1 MANSTELVS
10 LDDIRGAAD
19 VIEPHVH
26 RTPVASSAYLGGLVG
41 VDLYLKLEMFQ
52 KTGSFKPRGVLNK
65 MANLTDGEKMRG
77 VISLSAG
84 NHAQALAYAATMAGA
99 PSVIVMPEGAVKAK
113 VEATRGYGGEVVP
126 TDQDLLETALRI
138 QRERGMTL
146 VHPFDDL
153 HTIAGT
159 GTLGLEL
166 LEDVPQVDVVICGIG
181 GGGLISGVAAALK
194 LQNPGTRVIGV
205 EPEGAPGMTLALE
218 KGEPVHMTTLNTVAD
233 GLAAPFVGQHN
244 LDHVRAFVDEVIT
257 VRDSEIVEAMR
268 LLLERVKVLT
278 EPAGA
283 ASLAALLSGQV
294 ELRGG
299 ESVVCVLSGGNVDSA
314 RLSELFSEHLKTQ
327 SDEISPPS

>member
-1 MANSTELVS
+1 MTNSAELVS
-10 LDDIRGAAD
+10 LEDIRDAAD
-19 VIEPHVH
+19 IIAPNVH
-26 RTPVASSAYLGGLVG
+26 RTPVTSSAYLGGLIG
-41 VDLYLKLEMFQ
+41 TNLDLKLEMFQ

-65 MANLTDGEKMRG
+65 MASLSDEEKGRG
-77 VISLSAG
+77 VVSLSAG

-99 PSVIVMPEGAVKAK
+99 PSVIVMPEGAVRAK
-113 VEATRGYGGEVVP
+113 VEATRGYGGEVIL
-126 TDQDLLETALRI
+126 TDQDLLKTALEI

-181 GGGLISGVAAALK
+181 GGGLISGVAAAIK
-194 LQNPGTRVIGV
+194 LSKPDTRVIGV

-244 LDHVRAFVDEVIT
+244 LDHVRAFVDDVIT
-257 VRDSEIVEAMR
+257 VRDSQVVDAMR

-283 ASLAALLSGQV
+283 ASLAALLSGQIG
-294 ELRGG
+294 LRGG
-299 ESVVCVLSGGNVDSA
+299 ESIICVLSGGNVDSD
-314 RLSELFSEHLKTQ
+314 RLAELLG
-327 SDEISPPS
+327 

>member
-1 MANSTELVS
+1 MTNSIELVS
-10 LDDIRGAAD
+10 LEDIRDAAD
-19 VIEPHVH
+19 VIAPNVH
-26 RTPVASSAYLGGLVG
+26 RTPVTSSAYLGRLIGANLH
-41 VDLYLKLEMFQ
+41 LKLEMFQ

-65 MANLTDGEKMRG
+65 MASLSDEEKGRG
-77 VISLSAG
+77 VVSLSAG

-99 PSVIVMPEGAVKAK
+99 PSVIVMPEGAVRAK
-113 VEATRGYGGEVVP
+113 VEATRGYGGEVVL
-126 TDQDLLETALRI
+126 TDQDLLKTALGI

-194 LQNPGTRVIGV
+194 LSKPDTRVIGV

-218 KGEPVHMTTLNTVAD
+218 KGEPVHMTTMSTIAD

-244 LDHVRAFVDEVIT
+244 LDHVRAFVNDVIT
-257 VRDSEIVEAMR
+257 VRDSQVVDAMR
-268 LLLERVKVLT
+268 LLLDRVKVLT

-299 ESVVCVLSGGNVDSA
+299 ESVVCVLSGGNVDGD
-314 RLSELFSEHLKTQ
+314 RLAELLG
-327 SDEISPPS
+327 

>member
-1 MANSTELVS
+1 MTNSTELVS
-10 LDDIRGAAD
+10 LGDIRAASD
-19 VIEPHVH
+19 VIAPNVH
-26 RTPVASSAYLGGLVG
+26 RTPITSSKYLGDITGSS
-41 VDLYLKLEMFQ
+41 LYLKLEMFQ

-65 MANLTDGEKMRG
+65 MASLTDEERGRG
-77 VISLSAG
+77 VVSLSAG

-99 PSVIVMPEGAVKAK
+99 PSVIVMPEGAVRAK
-113 VEATRGYGGEVVP
+113 VEATRGYGGEVVL
-126 TDQDLLETALRI
+126 TDQDLLNTALEI

-166 LEDVPQVDVVICGIG
+166 LEDVPQVDVVIGGFG

-194 LQNPGTRVIGV
+194 LQNPGIRVIGV
-205 EPEGAPGMTLALE
+205 EPGGAPGMALALE
-218 KGEPVHMTTLNTVAD
+218 KGEPVRLTTLDTVAD

-244 LDHVRAFVDEVIT
+244 LDHVRAFVDDVII
-257 VRDSEIVEAMR
+257 VQDSQIVEGMR
-268 LLLERVKVLT
+268 LLLERTKVLA

-283 ASLAALLSGQV
+283 ASLAALLSGQT

-299 ESVVCVLSGGNVDSA
+299 ESVICVLSGGNVDSA
-314 RLSELFSEHLKTQ
+314 RLAELLG
-327 SDEISPPS
+327 

>member
-1 MANSTELVS
+1 MTNSAILVS
-10 LDDIRGAAD
+10 LDDIRNAAD
-19 VIEPHVH
+19 VIAPHVH
-26 RTPVASSAYLGGLVG
+26 RTPVTSSEYLGDLIG
-41 VDLYLKLEMFQ
+41 VELHLKLEMFQ

-65 MANLTDGEKMRG
+65 MASLDDEEKSRG
-77 VISLSAG
+77 VVSLSAG

-99 PSVIVMPEGAVKAK
+99 PSVIVMPSWAVRTK
-113 VEATRGYGGEVVP
+113 VEATRGYGGEVIL
-126 TDQDLLETALRI
+126 TDEDLLQTALEV
-138 QRERGMTL
+138 QRERDMTL
-146 VHPFDDL
+146 IHPFDDL

-166 LEDVPQVDVVICGIG
+166 LEDFPQVDVVICGIG

-194 LQNPGTRVIGV
+194 LSKPDTRVIGV

-218 KGEPVHMTTLNTVAD
+218 KGEPVHMSSMNTVAD

-244 LDHVRAFVDEVIT
+244 LGHVRAFVDDVIT
-257 VRDSEIVEAMR
+257 VQDSQIVEAMW
-268 LLLERVKVLT
+268 LLLERVKVLA

-299 ESVVCVLSGGNVDSA
+299 ESVICVLSGGNVDSA
-314 RLSELFSEHLKTQ
+314 SLAELLG
-327 SDEISPPS
+327 

>member
-1 MANSTELVS
+1 MAQSSILVS
-10 LDDIRGAAD
+10 LQEILSAAE
-19 VIEPHVH
+19 VITPHVH
-26 RTPVASSAYLGGLVG
+26 RTPVASSAYLGDLVG
-41 VDLYLKLEMFQ
+41 ADLHLKLEIFQ

-65 MANLTDGEKMRG
+65 MANLTDEEKMRG
-77 VISLSAG
+77 VVSLSAG

-113 VEATRGYGGEVVP
+113 VEATRGYGGEVIL
-126 TDQDLLETALRI
+126 TDQDLLKTALEI

-166 LEDVPQVDVVICGIG
+166 LEDVPQLDMVICGIG

-194 LQNPGTRVIGV
+194 LRQPDTRVIGV

-244 LDHVRAFVDEVIT
+244 LDHVRAYVDDVIT

-268 LLLERVKVLT
+268 LVLERAKILA

-283 ASLAALLSGQV
+283 ASLAALISGQV

-314 RLSELFSEHLKTQ
+314 RLIKLLG
-327 SDEISPPS
+327 

>member
-1 MANSTELVS
+1 MTNSIELVS
-10 LDDIRGAAD
+10 LGDIRGAAD
-19 VIEPHVH
+19 VIAPNVH
-26 RTPVASSAYLGGLVG
+26 RTPVTSSAYLGGLVG
-41 VDLYLKLEMFQ
+41 VNLHLKLEMFQ

-65 MANLTDGEKMRG
+65 MASLSDEEKGRG
-77 VISLSAG
+77 VVSLSAG

-99 PSVIVMPEGAVKAK
+99 PSVIVMPEGAVRAK
-113 VEATRGYGGEVVP
+113 VEATRGYGGEVVL
-126 TDQDLLETALRI
+126 TDQDLLKTALEI
-138 QRERGMTL
+138 QRERGTTL

-153 HTIAGT
+153 HTISGT

-181 GGGLISGVAAALK
+181 GGGLISGVAAAIRLSK
-194 LQNPGTRVIGV
+194 PNTRVIGV
-205 EPEGAPGMTLALE
+205 EPEGAPGMTLALG
-218 KGEPVHMTTLNTVAD
+218 KGEPVHMTTMSTIAD

-244 LDHVRAFVDEVIT
+244 LDHVRAFVDDVIT
-257 VRDSEIVEAMR
+257 VNDSQIVDAMR
-268 LLLERVKVLT
+268 LLLERTKVLA

-314 RLSELFSEHLKTQ
+314 RLAELLG
-327 SDEISPPS
+327 

>member
-1 MANSTELVS
+1 MVNSTELVS
-10 LDDIRGAAD
+10 LSDIRAAAD
-19 VIEPHVH
+19 VIAPNVH
-26 RTPVASSAYLGGLVG
+26 RTPITSSKYLGDITGSS
-41 VDLYLKLEMFQ
+41 LYLKLEMFQ

-65 MANLTDGEKMRG
+65 MASLTDEEKGRG
-77 VISLSAG
+77 VVSLSAG

-99 PSVIVMPEGAVKAK
+99 PSVIVMPEGAVRAK
-113 VEATRGYGGEVVP
+113 VEATRGYGGEVVL
-126 TDQDLLETALRI
+126 TDQDLLETALAI

-194 LQNPGTRVIGV
+194 LQNPDARVIGV

-244 LDHVRAFVDEVIT
+244 LDHVRAYVDDVIT
-257 VRDSEIVEAMR
+257 VQDSQIVEGMR
-268 LLLERVKVLT
+268 LLLERMKVLA

-283 ASLAALLSGQV
+283 ASLAALLSGQTG
-294 ELRGG
+294 LGGG
-299 ESVVCVLSGGNVDSA
+299 ESVICVLSGGNVDSA
-314 RLSELFSEHLKTQ
+314 RLAELLG
-327 SDEISPPS
+327 

>member
-10 LDDIRGAAD
+10 LDDIHNAAE
-19 VIEPHVH
+19 VIAPHVH
-26 RTPVASSAYLGGLVG
+26 RTPVASSAYLA
-41 VDLYLKLEMFQ
+41 DLTGTDLHLKLEVFQ

-65 MANLTDGEKMRG
+65 MANLSDAEKMRG
-77 VISLSAG
+77 VVSLSAG

-99 PSVIVMPEGAVKAK
+99 PSVIVMPEGAVRAK
-113 VEATRGYGGEVVP
+113 VEATRGYGGEVIL
-126 TDQDLLETALRI
+126 TDQDLLMTALEI

-166 LEDVPQVDVVICGIG
+166 LEDVQQVDVVICGIG

-194 LQNPGTRVIGV
+194 LQNPDTRVIGV

-218 KGEPVHMTTLNTVAD
+218 KGEPVHMTILNTVAD

-244 LDHVRAFVDEVIT
+244 LNHARAYVDDVIT
-257 VRDSEIVEAMR
+257 VVDSEIVEAMR
-268 LLLERVKVLT
+268 LLLERTKILA

-283 ASLAALLSGQV
+283 ASLAALISGRV
-294 ELRGG
+294 ELGGG

-314 RLSELFSEHLKTQ
+314 RLIELLS
-327 SDEISPPS
+327 